1 MIKNLDIVINKFKN
15 YYRYY
20 DIVGVTHSEP
30 KTEKMYKIVCK
41 GE

>member
-1 MIKNLDIVINKFKN
+1 MGEEIYN
-15 YYRYY
+15 YHRDY
-20 DIVGVTHSEP
+20 DVVGVTHSEP